1 MPVYFITDIGK
12 RQSESGKISGK
23 SDFAIAFKQIHAII
37 SERRDPFST
46 EKENAENME
55 QKPKSEVR
63 ISSFS
68 ENHTKQ
74 RSRNMSEGQ
83 RRTKPP
89 MTEEERQRRMERM
102 RRERRRKRRQRAM
115 IMRVS
120 VMGVLL
126 LILIGSIALVSAQV
140 RRSKAKKAEE
150 KARQEKLIQEEEAKN
165 KQRQESIEQAEV
177 MAQGYDYDGAIE
189 ILKSLENYDKDA
201 DIIAKIASYEADK
214 STLVAVNMNEITH
227 IFYHSLVV
235 DPERA
240 FVGND
245 STAAGFKQWMTTV
258 DEFNKITQAMYDNG
272 YVLIDLHDM
281 VTETVDEN
289 GTVHFTTNQ
298 IMLPEG
304 KKPFVLSLDDLS
316 YYHSYDGRGIASKL
330 VLDENGKPTCEY
342 IQADGT
348 TVTGAYDCIPL
359 LDQFLEEH
367 PDGAY
372 HGARGTIALTGY
384 NGILGYRT
392 DIAYKTRE
400 NLTADQQAWLDAN
413 PDFDYDKECEEAK
426 KVADAIKADGW
437 KFASHTWGHIRIGD
451 ASLESIQT
459 DTEKWLSYVAP
470 LVGGTDTIIFAHGQ
484 DLADWHDY
492 SSDNAKFTYLKS
504 QGFNFFCNVDSSQ
517 YFLQI
522 RDNYVRQGR
531 RNLDG
536 YRLWND
542 VHGEK
547 NRTSDLFDATQIL
560 DPARTDMP
568 SL

>member
-1 MPVYFITDIGK
+1 M
-12 RQSESGKISGK
+12 
-23 SDFAIAFKQIHAII
+23 
-37 SERRDPFST
+37 
-46 EKENAENME
+46 
-55 QKPKSEVR
+55 
-63 ISSFS
+63 
-68 ENHTKQ
+68 
-74 RSRNMSEGQ
+74 
-83 RRTKPP
+83 
-89 MTEEERQRRMERM
+89 M
-102 RRERRRKRRQRAM
+102 RAA
-115 IMRVS
+115 VL
-120 VMGVLL
+120 GV
-126 LILIGSIALVSAQV
+126 LILILVGSIVLVSFQV
-140 RRSKAKKAEE
+140 KKSKQKKAEE
-150 KARQEKLIQEEEAKN
+150 QARQEKLIQEEEEKN
-165 KQRQESIEQAEV
+165 QKRKETIAQAEEIA
-177 MAQGYDYDGAIE
+177 MGYDYDGAIE
-189 ILKSLENYDKDA
+189 LLKSLENYDKDA
-201 DIIAKIASYEADK
+201 DIIARIAKLEAEK
-214 STLVAVNMNEITH
+214 STMVPVDMTQVTH

-235 DPERA
+235 DPERGFA
-240 FVGND
+240 GND
-245 STAAGFKQWMTTV
+245 SAAAGFKQWMTTV

-272 YVLIDLHDM
+272 YVLVDLHDL
-281 VTETVDEN
+281 VTQTTDEN
-289 GTVHFTTNQ
+289 GDVHFTPNQ

-316 YYHSYDGRGIASKL
+316 YYHSYDGRGTASKM

-348 TVTGAYDCIPL
+348 TVTGAYDCVPL
-359 LDQFLEEH
+359 LNQFLEEH

-392 DIAYKTRE
+392 DIAYKTGE
-400 NLTADQQAWLDAN
+400 NLTEDQRAWLDAH
-413 PDFDYDKECEEAK
+413 PDFDWEKECEEAK
-426 KVADAIKADGW
+426 KVAQAIKDTGW
-437 KFASHTWGHIRIGD
+437 NFASHTWGHIRVG
-451 ASLESIQT
+451 ANTSLETIKA
-459 DTEKWLSYVAP
+459 DTEKWLAYVEP
-470 LVGGTDTIIFAHGQ
+470 LIGETDTIIFAHGE

-492 SSDNAKFTYLKS
+492 SAENEKFTYLKS

-547 NRTSDLFDATQIL
+547 NRTSDLFDASQIL

>member
-1 MPVYFITDIGK
+1 
-12 RQSESGKISGK
+12 
-23 SDFAIAFKQIHAII
+23 
-37 SERRDPFST
+37 
-46 EKENAENME
+46 
-55 QKPKSEVR
+55 
-63 ISSFS
+63 
-68 ENHTKQ
+68 
-74 RSRNMSEGQ
+74 MSEEK
-83 RRTKPP
+83 RSSKPP
-89 MTEEERQRRMERM
+89 MSEEERRKRIERL
-102 RRERRRKRRQRAM
+102 RRERRRKRRRQAMMMRAA
-115 IMRVS
+115 
-120 VMGVLL
+120 VLGIL
-126 LILIGSIALVSAQV
+126 ILILIGSIVLVSFQV
-140 RRSKAKKAEE
+140 KKSRQKKAEE
-150 KARQEKLIQEEEAKN
+150 KARQEQLIREEEEKN
-165 KQRQESIEQAEV
+165 QQRKDAVAQADV
-177 MAQGYDYDGAIE
+177 MAMGYDYDGAIE
-189 ILKSLENYDKDA
+189 LLKSLENYDQDA
-201 DIIAKIASYEADK
+201 DIVAKIANYEATK
-214 STLVAVNMNEITH
+214 STMVAVNMDEVTH

-235 DPERA
+235 DPARGFA
-240 FVGND
+240 GND
-245 STAAGFKQWMTTV
+245 SAAAGFKQWMTTV

-272 YVLIDLHDM
+272 YVLVDLHDL
-281 VTETVDEN
+281 VNQTQDED

-316 YYHSYDGRGIASKL
+316 YYHSYDGRGTASRMI
-330 VLDENGKPTCEY
+330 LDENGKPTCEY

-348 TVTGAYDCIPL
+348 TVVGAYDCVPL

-392 DIAYKTRE
+392 DIAYKTGE

-413 PDFDYDKECEEAK
+413 PDFDWDQECAEAK
-426 KVADAIKADGW
+426 KVAEGLIADGW
-437 KFASHTWGHIRIGD
+437 KFASHTWGHIRVGSNT
-451 ASLESIQT
+451 SLETIKT
-459 DTEKWLSYVAP
+459 DTEKWLNYVAP
-470 LVGGTDTIIFAHGQ
+470 LIGGTDTIIFAHGE
-484 DLADWHDY
+484 DIADWHDY
-492 SSDNAKFTYLKS
+492 SADGDKFAYLKS

-547 NRTSDLFDATQIL
+547 NRTSDLFDASQVL
-560 DPARTDMP
+560 DPVRTDMP

>member
-1 MPVYFITDIGK
+1 M
-12 RQSESGKISGK
+12 SE
-23 SDFAIAFKQIHAII
+23 
-37 SERRDPFST
+37 ERRS
-46 EKENAENME
+46 N
-55 QKPKSEVR
+55 R
-63 ISSFS
+63 
-68 ENHTKQ
+68 
-74 RSRNMSEGQ
+74 
-83 RRTKPP
+83 PP
-89 MTEEERQRRMERM
+89 MSEEERQKRIERL
-102 RRERRRKRRQRAM
+102 RKERRRQRRKRAM
-115 IMRVS
+115 MMRAAVL
-120 VMGVLL
+120 GVLI
-126 LILIGSIALVSAQV
+126 LILIGSIVLVSFQV
-140 RRSKAKKAEE
+140 KKSKQKKAEE
-150 KARQEKLIQEEEAKN
+150 QARQEKLIQEEEEKN
-165 KQRQESIEQAEV
+165 QKRKETIAQAEEIA
-177 MAQGYDYDGAIE
+177 MGYDYDGAIE
-189 ILKSLENYDKDA
+189 LLKSLENYDKDA
-201 DIIAKIASYEADK
+201 DIIARIAKLEAEK
-214 STLVAVNMNEITH
+214 STMVPVDMTQVTH

-235 DPERA
+235 DPERGFA
-240 FVGND
+240 GND
-245 STAAGFKQWMTTV
+245 SAAAGFKQWMTTV

-272 YVLIDLHDM
+272 YVLVDLHDL
-281 VTETVDEN
+281 VTQTTDEN
-289 GTVHFTTNQ
+289 GDVHFTPNQ

-316 YYHSYDGRGIASKL
+316 YYHSYDGRGTASKM

-348 TVTGAYDCIPL
+348 TVTGAYDCVPL
-359 LDQFLEEH
+359 LNQFLEEH

-392 DIAYKTRE
+392 DIAYKTGE
-400 NLTADQQAWLDAN
+400 NLTEDQRAWLDAH
-413 PDFDYDKECEEAK
+413 PDFDWEKECEEAK
-426 KVADAIKADGW
+426 KVAQAIKDTGW
-437 KFASHTWGHIRIGD
+437 NFASHTWGHIRVG
-451 ASLESIQT
+451 ANTSLETIKA
-459 DTEKWLSYVAP
+459 DTEKWLAYVEP
-470 LVGGTDTIIFAHGQ
+470 LIGETDTIIFAHGE

-492 SSDNAKFTYLKS
+492 SAENEKFTYLKS

-547 NRTSDLFDATQIL
+547 NRTSDLFDASQIL

>member
-1 MPVYFITDIGK
+1 M
-12 RQSESGKISGK
+12 
-23 SDFAIAFKQIHAII
+23 
-37 SERRDPFST
+37 
-46 EKENAENME
+46 M
-55 QKPKSEVR
+55 
-63 ISSFS
+63 
-68 ENHTKQ
+68 
-74 RSRNMSEGQ
+74 
-83 RRTKPP
+83 
-89 MTEEERQRRMERM
+89 M
-102 RRERRRKRRQRAM
+102 RAA
-115 IMRVS
+115 VL
-120 VMGVLL
+120 GVLI
-126 LILIGSIALVSAQV
+126 LILIGSIVLVSFQV
-140 RRSKAKKAEE
+140 KKSKQKKAEE
-150 KARQEKLIQEEEAKN
+150 QARQEKLIQEEEAKN
-165 KQRQESIEQAEV
+165 QKRKETIAQAEKIA
-177 MAQGYDYDGAIE
+177 MGYDYDGAIE
-189 ILKSLENYDKDA
+189 LLKSLENYDKDA
-201 DIIAKIASYEADK
+201 DIIAKIAKLEAEK
-214 STLVAVNMNEITH
+214 STMVPVDMTQVTH

-235 DPERA
+235 DPERGFA
-240 FVGND
+240 GND
-245 STAAGFKQWMTTV
+245 SAAAGFKQWMTTV

-272 YVLIDLHDM
+272 YVLVDLHDL
-281 VTETVDEN
+281 VTQTTDDN
-289 GTVHFTTNQ
+289 GNVHFTPNQ

-316 YYHSYDGRGIASKL
+316 YYHSYDGRGTASKM

-348 TVTGAYDCIPL
+348 TVTGAYDCVPL

-392 DIAYKTRE
+392 DIAYKTGE
-400 NLTADQQAWLDAN
+400 NLTEDQRAWLDAH
-413 PDFDYDKECEEAK
+413 PDFDWEKECEEAK
-426 KVADAIKADGW
+426 KVAQAIKDDGW
-437 KFASHTWGHIRIGD
+437 NFASHTWGHIRVG
-451 ASLESIQT
+451 ANTSLETIKT
-459 DTEKWLSYVAP
+459 DTEKWLAYVEP
-470 LVGGTDTIIFAHGQ
+470 LIGETDTIIFAHGE

-492 SSDNAKFTYLKS
+492 SAENEKFTYLKS

-522 RDNYVRQGR
+522 RDDYVRQGR

-547 NRTSDLFDATQIL
+547 NRTSDLFDASQIL

>member
-1 MPVYFITDIGK
+1 M
-12 RQSESGKISGK
+12 SE
-23 SDFAIAFKQIHAII
+23 
-37 SERRDPFST
+37 ERRS
-46 EKENAENME
+46 N
-55 QKPKSEVR
+55 R
-63 ISSFS
+63 
-68 ENHTKQ
+68 
-74 RSRNMSEGQ
+74 
-83 RRTKPP
+83 PP
-89 MTEEERQRRMERM
+89 MSEEERQKRIERL
-102 RRERRRKRRQRAM
+102 RKERRRQRRKRAM
-115 IMRVS
+115 MMRAAVL
-120 VMGVLL
+120 GVLI
-126 LILIGSIALVSAQV
+126 LILIGSIVLVSFQV
-140 RRSKAKKAEE
+140 KKSKQKKAEE
-150 KARQEKLIQEEEAKN
+150 QARQEKLIQEEEAKN
-165 KQRQESIEQAEV
+165 QKRKETIAQAEKIA
-177 MAQGYDYDGAIE
+177 MGYDYDGAIE
-189 ILKSLENYDKDA
+189 LLKSLENYDKDA
-201 DIIAKIASYEADK
+201 DIIAKIAKLEAEK
-214 STLVAVNMNEITH
+214 STMVPVDMTQVTH

-235 DPERA
+235 DPERGFA
-240 FVGND
+240 GND
-245 STAAGFKQWMTTV
+245 SAAAGFKQWMTTV

-272 YVLIDLHDM
+272 YVLVDLHDL
-281 VTETVDEN
+281 VTQTTDDN
-289 GTVHFTTNQ
+289 GNVHFTPNQ

-316 YYHSYDGRGIASKL
+316 YYHSYDGRGTASKM

-348 TVTGAYDCIPL
+348 TVTGAYDCVPL

-392 DIAYKTRE
+392 DIAYKTGE
-400 NLTADQQAWLDAN
+400 NLTEDQRAWLDAH
-413 PDFDYDKECEEAK
+413 PDFDWEKECEEAK
-426 KVADAIKADGW
+426 KVAQAIKDDGW
-437 KFASHTWGHIRIGD
+437 NFASHTWGHIRVG
-451 ASLESIQT
+451 ANTSLETIKT
-459 DTEKWLSYVAP
+459 DTEKWLAYVEP
-470 LVGGTDTIIFAHGQ
+470 LIGETDTIIFAHGE

-492 SSDNAKFTYLKS
+492 SAENEKFTYLKS

-547 NRTSDLFDATQIL
+547 NRTSDLFDASQIL

>member
-1 MPVYFITDIGK
+1 
-12 RQSESGKISGK
+12 
-23 SDFAIAFKQIHAII
+23 
-37 SERRDPFST
+37 
-46 EKENAENME
+46 
-55 QKPKSEVR
+55 
-63 ISSFS
+63 
-68 ENHTKQ
+68 
-74 RSRNMSEGQ
+74 MSEE
-83 RRTKPP
+83 RKSNRPP
-89 MTEEERQRRMERM
+89 MSEEERQKRIERL
-102 RRERRRKRRQRAM
+102 RKERRRQRRKRAM
-115 IMRVS
+115 MMRATVL
-120 VMGVLL
+120 GV
-126 LILIGSIALVSAQV
+126 LILILVGSIVLVSFQV
-140 RRSKAKKAEE
+140 KKSKQKKAEE
-150 KARQEKLIQEEEAKN
+150 QARQEKLIQEEEEKN
-165 KQRQESIEQAEV
+165 QKRKETIAQAEEIS
-177 MAQGYDYDGAIE
+177 MGYDYDGAIE
-189 ILKSLENYDKDA
+189 LLKSLENYDKDA
-201 DIIAKIASYEADK
+201 DIIARIAKLEAEK
-214 STLVAVNMNEITH
+214 STMVPVDMTQVTH

-235 DPERA
+235 DPERGFA
-240 FVGND
+240 GND
-245 STAAGFKQWMTTV
+245 SAAAGFKQWMTTV

-272 YVLIDLHDM
+272 YVLVDLHDL
-281 VTETVDEN
+281 VTQTTDEN
-289 GTVHFTTNQ
+289 GDVHFTPNQ

-316 YYHSYDGRGIASKL
+316 YYHSYDGRGTASKM

-348 TVTGAYDCIPL
+348 TVTGAYDCVPL
-359 LDQFLEEH
+359 LNQFLEEH

-392 DIAYKTRE
+392 DIAYKTEE
-400 NLTADQQAWLDAN
+400 NLTEDQRAWLDAH
-413 PDFDYDKECEEAK
+413 PDFDWEKECEEAK
-426 KVADAIKADGW
+426 KVAQAIKDTGW
-437 KFASHTWGHIRIGD
+437 NFASHTWGHIRVG
-451 ASLESIQT
+451 ANTSLETIKA
-459 DTEKWLSYVAP
+459 DTEKWLAYVEP
-470 LVGGTDTIIFAHGQ
+470 LIGETDTIIFAHGE

-492 SSDNAKFTYLKS
+492 SAENEKFTYLKS

-547 NRTSDLFDATQIL
+547 NRTSDLFDASQIL

>member
-1 MPVYFITDIGK
+1 
-12 RQSESGKISGK
+12 
-23 SDFAIAFKQIHAII
+23 
-37 SERRDPFST
+37 
-46 EKENAENME
+46 
-55 QKPKSEVR
+55 
-63 ISSFS
+63 
-68 ENHTKQ
+68 
-74 RSRNMSEGQ
+74 MSEE
-83 RRTKPP
+83 RKSNRPP
-89 MTEEERQRRMERM
+89 MSEEERQKRIERL
-102 RRERRRKRRQRAM
+102 RKERRRQRRKRAM
-115 IMRVS
+115 MMRAAVF
-120 VMGVLL
+120 GV
-126 LILIGSIALVSAQV
+126 LILILVGSIVLVSFQV
-140 RRSKAKKAEE
+140 KKSKQKKAEE
-150 KARQEKLIQEEEAKN
+150 QARQEKLIQEEEEKN
-165 KQRQESIEQAEV
+165 QKRKETIAQAEEIS
-177 MAQGYDYDGAIE
+177 MGYDYDGAIE
-189 ILKSLENYDKDA
+189 LLKSLENYDKDA
-201 DIIAKIASYEADK
+201 DIIARIAKLEAEK
-214 STLVAVNMNEITH
+214 STMVPVDMTQVTH

-235 DPERA
+235 DPERGFA
-240 FVGND
+240 GND
-245 STAAGFKQWMTTV
+245 SAAAGFKQWMTTV

-272 YVLIDLHDM
+272 YVLVDLHDL
-281 VTETVDEN
+281 VTQTTDEN
-289 GTVHFTTNQ
+289 GDVHFTPNQ

-316 YYHSYDGRGIASKL
+316 YYHSYDGRGTASKM

-348 TVTGAYDCIPL
+348 TVTGAYDCVPL
-359 LDQFLEEH
+359 LNQFLEEH

-392 DIAYKTRE
+392 DIAYKTGE
-400 NLTADQQAWLDAN
+400 NLTEDQRAWLDAH
-413 PDFDYDKECEEAK
+413 PDFDWEKECEEAK
-426 KVADAIKADGW
+426 KVAQAIKDTGW
-437 KFASHTWGHIRIGD
+437 NFASHTWGHIRVG
-451 ASLESIQT
+451 ANTSLETIKA
-459 DTEKWLSYVAP
+459 DTEKWLAYVEP
-470 LVGGTDTIIFAHGQ
+470 LIGETDTIIFAHGE

-492 SSDNAKFTYLKS
+492 SAENEKFTYLKS

-547 NRTSDLFDATQIL
+547 NRTSDLFDASQIL

>member
-1 MPVYFITDIGK
+1 
-12 RQSESGKISGK
+12 
-23 SDFAIAFKQIHAII
+23 
-37 SERRDPFST
+37 
-46 EKENAENME
+46 
-55 QKPKSEVR
+55 
-63 ISSFS
+63 
-68 ENHTKQ
+68 
-74 RSRNMSEGQ
+74 
-83 RRTKPP
+83 
-89 MTEEERQRRMERM
+89 MTEEERQKRIERL
-102 RRERRRKRRQRAM
+102 RRERRRKRRRQAM
-115 IMRVS
+115 IMRAIVL
-120 VMGVLL
+120 GV
-126 LILIGSIALVSAQV
+126 LILILVGAIVLISFQV
-140 RRSKAKKAEE
+140 KRSKQKKAEE
-150 KARQEKLIQEEEAKN
+150 KARQEKLIQEEEERN
-165 KQRQESIEQAEV
+165 RQRKEAIAEADI
-177 MAQGYDYDGAIE
+177 MAMGYDYDGAIE
-189 ILKSLENYDKDA
+189 LLRSLENYDQDA
-201 DIIAKIASYEADK
+201 DIIAKIADYEATK
-214 STLVAVNMNEITH
+214 STMVAVNMDEVTH

-235 DPERA
+235 DPERGFA
-240 FVGND
+240 GDD
-245 STAAGFKQWMTTV
+245 SAAAGFKQWMTTV

-272 YVLIDLHDM
+272 YVLVDLHDL
-281 VTETVDEN
+281 VNQTTDED

-316 YYHSYDGRGIASKL
+316 YYHSYDGRGTASKMI
-330 VLDENGKPTCEY
+330 LDENGKPTCEY

-348 TVTGAYDCIPL
+348 TVVGAYDCVPL

-392 DIAYKTRE
+392 DIAYKTGE
-400 NLTADQQAWLDAN
+400 NLTADQQAWLDDH
-413 PDFDYDKECEEAK
+413 PDFDWDKECAEAK
-426 KVADAIKADGW
+426 KVAEGMIADGW
-437 KFASHTWGHIRIGD
+437 KFASHTWGHIRVGD
-451 ASLESIQT
+451 ASLESIKT
-459 DTEKWLSYVAP
+459 DTEKWMNYVAP
-470 LVGGTDTIIFAHGQ
+470 LIGGTDTIIFAHGQ

-492 SSDNAKFTYLKS
+492 SADNEKFAYLKS

-547 NRTSDLFDATQIL
+547 NRTSDLFDASQIL

-568 SL
+568 AL

>member
-1 MPVYFITDIGK
+1 MS
-12 RQSESGKISGK
+12 Q
-23 SDFAIAFKQIHAII
+23 
-37 SERRDPFST
+37 
-46 EKENAENME
+46 E
-55 QKPKSEVR
+55 QKKR
-63 ISSFS
+63 
-68 ENHTKQ
+68 
-74 RSRNMSEGQ
+74 
-83 RRTKPP
+83 PP
-89 MTEEERQRRMERM
+89 MTEEERQRRIERL
-102 RRERRRKRRQRAM
+102 RRERRRKRRQQAM
-115 IMRVS
+115 IMRAAVL
-120 VMGVLL
+120 GVLI

-150 KARQEKLIQEEEAKN
+150 KAKQEKLIQEEEAKN
-165 KQRQESIEQAEV
+165 KQRKESIDQADV

-189 ILKSLENYDKDA
+189 LLKSLDNYDKDA
-201 DIIAKIASYEADK
+201 DIVAKIAGYEADK

-235 DPERA
+235 DPERGFA
-240 FVGND
+240 GND
-245 STAAGFKQWMTTV
+245 SAAAGFKQWMTTV

-272 YVLIDLHDM
+272 YVL
-281 VTETVDEN
+281 
-289 GTVHFTTNQ
+289 
-298 IMLPEG
+298 
-304 KKPFVLSLDDLS
+304 S
-316 YYHSYDGRGIASKL
+316 YYHSYDGRGVASKI

-400 NLTADQQAWLDAN
+400 NLTADQQAWLDAH

-451 ASLESIQT
+451 ASLESIQK

-492 SSDNAKFTYLKS
+492 SSDNEKFTYLKS

-568 SL
+568 PL

>member
-1 MPVYFITDIGK
+1 
-12 RQSESGKISGK
+12 
-23 SDFAIAFKQIHAII
+23 
-37 SERRDPFST
+37 
-46 EKENAENME
+46 
-55 QKPKSEVR
+55 
-63 ISSFS
+63 
-68 ENHTKQ
+68 
-74 RSRNMSEGQ
+74 MSEEKKSN
-83 RRTKPP
+83 KPP
-89 MTEEERQRRMERM
+89 MSEEERQRRIERL
-102 RRERRRKRRQRAM
+102 RRERRRKRRRQAM
-115 IMRVS
+115 IMRAIVL
-120 VMGVLL
+120 GVVI
-126 LILIGSIALVSAQV
+126 LILVGAIVLVSFQV
-140 RRSKAKKAEE
+140 KRSKQKKAEE
-150 KARQEKLIQEEEAKN
+150 KALQEKLIQEEEEKN
-165 KQRQESIEQAEV
+165 RQRKAAIVDADV
-177 MAQGYDYDGAIE
+177 MEMGYDYDGAVE
-189 ILKSLENYDKDA
+189 LLRSLEDYDQDA
-201 DIIAKIASYEADK
+201 EIIAKIAEYEATK
-214 STLVAVNMNEITH
+214 STMVAVDMNEITH

-235 DPERA
+235 DPERGFA
-240 FVGND
+240 GND
-245 STAAGFKQWMTTV
+245 SAAAGFKQWMTTV

-272 YVLIDLHDM
+272 YVLVDLHDL
-281 VTETVDEN
+281 VNETTDEN

-304 KKPFVLSLDDLS
+304 KKPFVLSLDDLC
-316 YYHSYDGRGIASKL
+316 YYHSYDGRGTASKM
-330 VLDENGKPTCEY
+330 VLDANGKPTCEY

-348 TVTGAYDCIPL
+348 TVTGAYDCVPL

-392 DIAYKTRE
+392 DIAYKTGE
-400 NLTADQQAWLDAN
+400 NLTADQQAWLDAH
-413 PDFDYDKECEEAK
+413 PDFDWDKECAEAK
-426 KVADAIKADGW
+426 KVAEGMIADGW

-451 ASLESIQT
+451 ASLESIKT
-459 DTEKWLSYVAP
+459 DTEKWMNYVAP
-470 LVGGTDTIIFAHGQ
+470 LIGGTDTIIFAHGQ
-484 DLADWHDY
+484 DLSDWHDY
-492 SSDNAKFTYLKS
+492 ASDNEKFTYLKS

-568 SL
+568 GL